1 MTEVLRR
8 YRTLIIAVSL
18 LLFALL
24 MWIFLSRQNTV
35 KIPTRGVFVSSDAV
49 KYPMERWVG

>member
-8 YRTLIIAVSL
+8 HRTTIIVISL

-24 MWIFLSRQNTV
+24 MWAFISRQNTV
-35 KIPTRGVFVSSDAV
+35 KVPTRGVFVLYDEV
-49 KYPMERWVG
+49 KNNAERWDC

>member
-8 YRTLIIAVSL
+8 YRAAIIIISL

-24 MWIFLSRQNTV
+24 MWIFISRQNTV
-35 KIPTRGVFVSSDAV
+35 KIPTRGVFVFCDELNHS
-49 KYPMERWVG
+49 MERWVC

>member
-8 YRTLIIAVSL
+8 YRTVIIVISL

-24 MWIFLSRQNTV
+24 MWLFISRQNTV
-35 KIPTRGVFVSSDAV
+35 KVPTRGVFVLCDRDENNA
-49 KYPMERWVG
+49 ERWDC

>member
-8 YRTLIIAVSL
+8 YRAAIIVISL

-24 MWIFLSRQNTV
+24 MWIFISRQNTV
-35 KIPTRGVFVSSDAV
+35 KIPTRGVFVVCDEV
-49 KYPMERWVG
+49 NHIMERWVC

>member
-8 YRTLIIAVSL
+8 YRALIIAVSL

-35 KIPTRGVFVSSDAV
+35 KIPTRGVFVSCDAV